1 MTPRLSASLLAS
13 LVAVVAVLWGVAGIV
28 SLPAGLLLLAVVGWF
43 AAPGMLAAWVLYAP
57 GSRGAMALLV
67 GPIWG
72 YGMSSVVFLALWVAG
87 LRGAG
92 VLLAPPIAAAIA
104 WALLSG
110 MRHALT
116 APRFGRGDCAAAC
129 LLVALV
135 PAIAGWPFS
144 RVGEMLPDGRAYRA
158 YFTADFVWR
167 MAVAAEL
174 SKGTVPPR
182 NPYYRGDRL
191 RYYWL
196 AHLVPAAEYRELAP
210 RVSLEQV
217 LLVNSLGL
225 GMTFMLFLYAF
236 VRQWVTRSAAAFA
249 GCAIILFCSSF
260 EGLER
265 LLHLWRGGHSLDV
278 LRTLN
283 IDAVTRWFYQGLP
296 IDGLHRLL
304 WYQPH
309 HSTGYALGLSCLLV
323 LAQARH
329 PLSVSLLAYCGTL
342 LGLCLLLSTFSA
354 MMLTVAVA
362 VAAAVLVVQRREWW
376 ALPKG
381 AVAGAL
387 PLAGAVGIAFAM
399 QYIDSGERSLME
411 VIVNPM
417 AVTNAPTV
425 LFLSLGPPLLLSI
438 VGVLLAVRGAPPS
451 LWMIGVVVAVSFF
464 FYFFVNVR
472 DHQYVYVGWRAGHLL
487 FMAFAV
493 LTALAVERLL
503 RLGAPA
509 RRASLA
515 AVTLVSLLAL
525 PTFIIDFYN
534 TQDLSNRMQG
544 AGFPWTLVLGHDEVR
559 AFDFLRHRTPEESIV
574 QIEPFPRDPSTWAYI
589 PAFAERRMAAGL
601 PISMVPYQKY
611 LEASE
616 RVREVYATDDPQEVY
631 ARAARLRIDYLFV
644 GNPEREAHPQFEATL
659 RARPDLFPEVFSEGS
674 VSIFYLYRAGWT
686 GQ

>member
-1 MTPRLSASLLAS
+1 MTTRPTATLVAS
-13 LVAVVAVLWGVAGIV
+13 LVAAAAVLWALWLLVPLA
-28 SLPAGLLLLAVVGWF
+28 SGLLLLAVLAWF
-43 AAPGMLAAWVLYAP
+43 AVPGVLAARQLYAP
-57 GSRGAMALLV
+57 GEGRTFAAILV

-72 YGMSSVVFLALWVAG
+72 YGLSSVVFLALWVAG
-87 LRGAG
+87 LRTAG
-92 VLLAPPIAAAIA
+92 LVLAPALALPIV
-104 WALLSG
+104 WAVLPWL
-110 MRHALT
+110 RHTLT
-116 APRFGRGDCAAAC
+116 APRFGRGDAAAVC

-135 PAIAGWPFS
+135 PAIVGWPFS
-144 RVGEMLPDGRAYRA
+144 RVGEMLPDGKAYRA

-196 AHLVPAAEYRELAP
+196 AHLVPAAEYRAMAP
-210 RVSLEQV
+210 RISVEQA

-225 GMTFMLFLYAF
+225 GMTFALFLYGF
-236 VRQWVTRSAAAFA
+236 VRQWVTRPAAAFA
-249 GCAIILFCSSF
+249 GCAIVIFCSSF

-265 LLHLWRGGHSLDV
+265 LIHLWKGGHPIEV

-296 IDGLHRLL
+296 IDGLQRLL

-323 LAQARH
+323 LAQSRR
-329 PLSVSLLAYCGTL
+329 PLSAATLGLCGTL
-342 LGLCLLLSTFSA
+342 LGFCLLLSTFSA
-354 MMLTVAVA
+354 LMLTVAVA
-362 VAAAVLVVQRREWW
+362 GVGVILVVTRQEWW
-376 ALPKG
+376 GLARG

-387 PLAGAVGIAFAM
+387 PLAGAVAIAFAM
-399 QYIDSGERSLME
+399 EYIDTGERSLME

-417 AVTNAPTV
+417 AVTNAPLV
-425 LFLSLGPPLLLSI
+425 LFLGLGPPLLISMLA
-438 VGVLLAVRGAPPS
+438 VLLVARGAPPA
-451 LWMIGVVVAVSFF
+451 LWMIGVLIAVSFG

-487 FMAFAV
+487 FVGFAV
-493 LTALAVERLL
+493 LTALAIERLL
-503 RLGAPA
+503 RMRPAVRLTGLGAVA
-509 RRASLA
+509 LA
-515 AVTLVSLLAL
+515 SLLAL
-525 PTFIIDFYN
+525 PTFVIDFYN
-534 TQDLSNRMQG
+534 TQDLSNRMWG

-559 AFDFLRHRTPEESIV
+559 AMEWIKQETAPEAIV

-601 PISMVPYQKY
+601 PISMIPIDKY
-611 LEASE
+611 HEASA
-616 RVREVYATDDPQEVY
+616 RVREVYATTDPQEVY

-644 GNPEREAHPQFEATL
+644 GNPEREAHPHFEAVL
-659 RARPDLFPEVFSEGS
+659 RSRPDLFPEVFSEGS
-674 VSIFYLYRAGWT
+674 VAIFYLFRSVG
-686 GQ
+686 GR